1 MGCLRLRGACSSLR
15 KYQRSEYTPMA
26 ITGPVIVSMDLVK
39 EQKILLAPRTIG
51 VRAAYYDT
59 AMLKVNQS
67 DVDALGNSFSIMYRR
82 IA

>member
-1 MGCLRLRGACSSLR
+1 
-15 KYQRSEYTPMA
+15 MA

-39 EQKILLAPRTIG
+39 EQKVLLAPSTIR
-51 VRAAYYDT
+51 VHTAYHDT
-59 AMLKVNQS
+59 AMLNQS